1 MIEEIKIEKDKTPK
15 TTPNK
20 PILDV
25 DHKNGK
31 KKYYKP
37 RKKREILDIK
47 IDKIGLNNFHKIVH
61 TEKPYLEYKKL
72 ITNKNVGSDF
82 IGNSKK
88 FSFIKSG
95 VRIVA
100 CICGLF
106 GEFELTF
113 ILLGFAEIVGV
124 YEELV

>member
-72 ITNKNVGSDF
+72 ITNKNVGSYF
-82 IGNSKK
+82 MGTGKGFHIHLEKK
-88 FSFIKSG
+88 PNWLHRKCMKLFLGWEWSDYTIK
-95 VRIVA
+95 
-100 CICGLF
+100 
-106 GEFELTF
+106 
-113 ILLGFAEIVGV
+113 
-124 YEELV
+124 

>member
-72 ITNKNVGSDF
+72 ITNKNVGSYF
-82 IGNSKK
+82 MGTGKGFRIHLEKK
-88 FSFIKSG
+88 PNWLHRKCMELFLGWKWIENNEIKSHK
-95 VRIVA
+95 
-100 CICGLF
+100 L
-106 GEFELTF
+106 
-113 ILLGFAEIVGV
+113 
-124 YEELV
+124 